1 MDYKQITQSSE
12 LYKYG
17 RNEKFETKD
26 EAEKAIEKLK
36 QEIGTQLSSLKL
48 YQLSEMKIIEIENAL
63 QLVVRI
69 KIPQLFNKNWSNIK
83 NDRTNLSFFVC
94 VNM

>member
-1 MDYKQITQSSE
+1 MDYKQITQNSE

-26 EAEKAIEKLK
+26 EAKKAIEKLK
-36 QEIGTQLSSLKL
+36 QEIGTQLSLLKL

-63 QLVVRI
+63 QLVVKI
-69 KIPQLFNKNWSNIK
+69 KIPQLFNKK
-83 NDRTNLSFFVC
+83 
-94 VNM
+94 